1 MSMITSSRGGQEEEN
16 LVDVTRLV
24 ERAASS
30 LTHDAPL
37 LRNND
42 TFSLMDAMAALEV
55 TDPIMDCCELPA
67 VDQSPGDRPRR
78 AVPPRRLPS
87 GLHHPLSSLPW
98 DGLTLGDARIIALET
113 MTRLNAVLS
122 GAGAAESTYTC
133 LYAHDDILIDMAN
146 ELSGTDEDKLSSAA
160 AAKHVVYASALLLVK
175 LHDLVRTI
183 GLNADIY
190 EEEDFTVSTHG
201 FLFAPKWDPNI
212 LRKAVNTAISALRK
226 LRGKDNTV
234 SKEDDAKLLTL
245 LLQLQLIF
253 FEACTSLSNLTAAN
267 VKLSVEETKTDVL
280 AQCLKKAKDLQ
291 EILDDASKDTECSEG
306 GDERSKRILNAAF
319 DPYMYRSLMGNA
331 PVRKVKFKSPSA
343 ALNELIR
350 IMSEIE
356 WAVCDLILKGS
367 SLARIKRML
376 EHVSISSANI
386 LSRSLIVLNLF
397 FDDLLLGQYDISIL
411 ITEHMHQ
418 HGGVPLAV
426 TNTEHC
432 RAFAGRLGK
441 PVYDNLKVLA
451 LNRNRQHAYMDALV
465 LKEWPPLQQDA
476 TNLDC
481 LFRQELGLENQ
492 TAAFMTNYVTS
503 LTVAI
508 MEHYISLSVELGLFR
523 NHHDL
528 AISFWYLAFLSST
541 RINIMTTM
549 RQARIQQNLL
559 AAQLAG
565 EREESDAPI
574 EPTTQSRS
582 KKKGRKA
589 AKRTT
594 PSKPP
599 AHKET
604 KEDVEDDIE
613 FMVLTLKRT
622 LCRGIVRVSIEVGQC
637 LFIVFFAV
645 RVRIFIDRILCRP
658 HYFTTYFVHPYHY
671 IYLMPVQFIAALDQA
686 GLSEIPEYEFTSHKM
701 RFEKRYEAFSIVTTP
716 QPLTYDDFEQG
727 YSYANVSQ
735 QALIASATECFKDSK
750 AVVDKLLSKLSDKG
764 DDCYAPIRK
773 QEVMNIAKVCVG
785 NSLFLHKLSQQVQ
798 NGGKAKGTVSFDFE
812 AHRAFCTI
820 KIM

>member
-1 MSMITSSRGGQEEEN
+1 MSMIKSSQRGKEET

-37 LRNND
+37 LRNSD
-42 TFSLMDAMAALEV
+42 TFSLQDAMAALEV

-78 AVPPRRLPS
+78 TVPPRRLPS
-87 GLHHPLSSLPW
+87 GLRHPLSSLPW

-113 MTRLNAVLS
+113 MTRLNSVLS

-133 LYAHDDILIDMAN
+133 LYAHDDILIDMVN
-146 ELSGTDEDKLSSAA
+146 ELSGNTDE

-201 FLFAPKWDPNI
+201 FFFAPKLDASI
-212 LRKAVNTAISALRK
+212 LRKAVNTAIGALRK
-226 LRGKDNTV
+226 LRGKDKTA
-234 SKEDDAKLLTL
+234 EDDAKLLTL
-245 LLQLQLIF
+245 LLQLQLNF
-253 FEACTSLSNLTAAN
+253 FDACTSLSNLTAAN
-267 VKLSVEETKTDVL
+267 VKLVVEETKTDAL

-291 EILDDASKDTECSEG
+291 EILNDASKNTECSEG
-306 GDERSKRILNAAF
+306 GDERSRRILNAAF

-331 PVRKVKFKSPSA
+331 PVRNVKFKRPSA
-343 ALNELIR
+343 ALNELIS

-356 WAVCDLILKGS
+356 WAVCDLLLKGS

-376 EHVSISSANI
+376 EHVSISSVNI
-386 LSRSLIVLNLF
+386 LSRSLIVLNLY
-397 FDDLLLGQYDISIL
+397 FDDLLLGQYDISTL

-418 HGGVPLAV
+418 HGGVPIAV

-451 LNRNRQHAYMDALV
+451 LNRNRQHAYIDALV
-465 LKEWPPLQQDA
+465 LKEWPSLQQDA
-476 TNLDC
+476 TNLDY

-492 TAAFMTNYVTS
+492 KAAFMTNYVTS
-503 LTVAI
+503 LTMAI
-508 MEHYISLSVELGLFR
+508 MEHYISLSVELGLLR
-523 NHHDL
+523 SHHDL

-541 RINIMTTM
+541 RVNIMTIM
-549 RQARIQQNLL
+549 RQGRIQQNLL
-559 AAQLAG
+559 AARLAG
-565 EREESDAPI
+565 EREESDVPI
-574 EPTTQSRS
+574 EPIAQSRS

-589 AKRTT
+589 AKRTAPT
-594 PSKPP
+594 NPP
-599 AHKET
+599 AYKET
-604 KEDVEDDIE
+604 KEDVEDGIE
-613 FMVLTLKRT
+613 LMVLTLKRT
-622 LCRGIVRVSIEVGQC
+622 LSRGIVR
-637 LFIVFFAV
+637 
-645 RVRIFIDRILCRP
+645 
-658 HYFTTYFVHPYHY
+658 
-671 IYLMPVQFIAALDQA
+671 FIAALDQA
-686 GLSEIPEYEFTSHKM
+686 GLLEIPEYEFTSHKM
-701 RFEKRYEAFSIVTTP
+701 RFEKRYEAFSIFTTP
-716 QPLTYDDFEQG
+716 QPLTYDDFEHG

-750 AVVDKLLSKLSDKG
+750 VIVDKLLSQLPDKG

-785 NSLFLHKLSQQVQ
+785 NSLFLHKLSKQVQ
-798 NGGKAKGTVSFDFE
+798 NGGKAKGTVTFDFE